1 MIYYS
6 TFLCESKDEYS
17 IMFSMEFSVIFTI
30 LCFFQN
36 IFRFIIDKMEII
48 IYNIYV
54 KEYLLTFRRGG
65 I

>member
-1 MIYYS
+1 
-6 TFLCESKDEYS
+6 
-17 IMFSMEFSVIFTI
+17 MEFSVIFTI